1 MATQKKTNEQL
12 NVEEVVVQSEAF
24 FIKNQKAIIMGMIA
38 IVAIVTGY
46 FAYKHLYAIP
56 REEKAQIA
64 LFKGEQYFE
73 NGAYELA
80 LNGDSIGYIG
90 FLKVIEQYGGTNVAN
105 LARAYAGIC
114 YKQLEEY
121 EKAIEYLSGFSGNDQ
136 MVAPSILGA
145 IGNAYAE
152 LDQLDKA
159 SSFLIRAADKA
170 DNNALSPLFLKQAGD
185 IFIKQEKYDD
195 AVKVYT
201 KIKEK
206 YFQSRQASD
215 IDKYIERAKMMK
227 VKQEIE
233 RS

>member
-12 NVEEVVVQSEAF
+12 NVEDVVVQSEAF
-24 FIKNQKAIIMGMIA
+24 FIKNQKAIVIGMIA
-38 IVAIVTGY
+38 IVLIVIGY
-46 FAYKHLYAIP
+46 FAYKHLYAAP

-73 NGAYELA
+73 NGAYDLA

-90 FLKVIEQYGGTNVAN
+90 FLKVIEQYSGTGVAN
-105 LARAYAGIC
+105 LAKAYAGIC
-114 YKQLEEY
+114 YKQLEDY

-136 MVAPSILGA
+136 MIAPSILGA

-159 SSFLIRAADKA
+159 SSFLIRAANKA
-170 DNNALSPLFLKQAGD
+170 DNNALSPIFLKQAGD
-185 IFIKQEKYDD
+185 IFLKQEKYDD

-206 YFQSRQASD
+206 YFQSRQAMD

-227 VKQEIE
+227 VK
-233 RS
+233 

>member
-1 MATQKKTNEQL
+1 
-12 NVEEVVVQSEAF
+12 
-24 FIKNQKAIIMGMIA
+24 MIA
-38 IVAIVTGY
+38 IVAIVAGY

-73 NGAYELA
+73 NEAYQLA

-90 FLKVIEQYGGTNVAN
+90 FLKVIEQYNGTNAAN
-105 LARAYAGIC
+105 LAKAYAGIC
-114 YKQLEEY
+114 YKQSEEY
-121 EKAIEYLSGFSGNDQ
+121 EKAIEYLSGFSGSDH

-145 IGNAYAE
+145 IGNTYAE

-159 SSFLIRAADKA
+159 SAFLIQAADKA

-185 IFIKQEKYDD
+185 IFIKQEKYED

-206 YFQSRQASD
+206 YFQSHQFPD

-227 VKQEIE
+227 AKQN

>member
-24 FIKNQKAIIMGMIA
+24 FIKNQKAIIIGVVVLI
-38 IVAIVTGY
+38 AIVTGY
-46 FAYKHLYAIP
+46 FAYKHLYAMP

-73 NGAYELA
+73 NGAYDVA

-90 FLKVIEQYGGTNVAN
+90 FLKVIEQYSGTDVAN
-105 LARAYAGIC
+105 LAKAYAGIC
-114 YKQLEEY
+114 YKQLEDY
-121 EKAIEYLSGFSGNDQ
+121 EKAIEYLSGFSGSDQ
-136 MVAPSILGA
+136 MIAPSILGA

-152 LDQLDKA
+152 LDQLDNA

-170 DNNALSPLFLKQAGD
+170 DNNALSPVFLKQAGD
-185 IFIKQEKYDD
+185 IFMKQEKYDD

-201 KIKEK
+201 KIKET
-206 YFQSRQASD
+206 YFQSRQAMD

-227 VKQEIE
+227 VK
-233 RS
+233 

>member
-24 FIKNQKAIIMGMIA
+24 FIKNQKAIIIGI
-38 IVAIVTGY
+38 IVLIAIVTGY
-46 FAYKHLYAIP
+46 FAYKHLYAMP
-56 REEKAQIA
+56 REEKAQVA

-73 NGAYELA
+73 NGAYEVA

-90 FLKVIEQYGGTNVAN
+90 LLKIIEQYSGTNVAN
-105 LARAYAGIC
+105 LAKAYAGIC
-114 YKQLEEY
+114 YKQLEDY

-136 MVAPSILGA
+136 MVAPSILSA

-152 LDQLDKA
+152 LDQLDNA

-170 DNNALSPLFLKQAGD
+170 DNNALSPVFLKQAGD
-185 IFIKQEKYDD
+185 IFMKQEKYDN

-206 YFQSRQASD
+206 YFQSRQAMD
-215 IDKYIERAKMMK
+215 IDKYIERAKRMK
-227 VKQEIE
+227 VN
-233 RS
+233 

>member
-1 MATQKKTNEQL
+1 MATQNKTNEQL

-24 FIKNQKAIIMGMIA
+24 FIKNQKAIIIGI
-38 IVAIVTGY
+38 IVLIAIVTGY
-46 FAYKHLYAIP
+46 FAYKHLYAMP
-56 REEKAQIA
+56 REEKAQVA

-73 NGAYELA
+73 NGAYEVA

-90 FLKVIEQYGGTNVAN
+90 LLKIIEQYSGTNVAN
-105 LARAYAGIC
+105 LAKAYAGIC
-114 YKQLEEY
+114 YKQLEDY

-145 IGNAYAE
+145 IGNAHAE
-152 LDQLDKA
+152 LDQLDNA

-170 DNNALSPLFLKQAGD
+170 GNNALSPVFLKQAGD
-185 IFIKQEKYDD
+185 IFMKQEKYDG

-206 YFQSRQASD
+206 YFQSRQAMD

-227 VKQEIE
+227 VK
-233 RS
+233 

>member
-24 FIKNQKAIIMGMIA
+24 FIKNQKAIIIGMIVIIA
-38 IVAIVTGY
+38 IVAGY

-90 FLKVIEQYGGTNVAN
+90 FLKVIEQYNGTNAAN
-105 LARAYAGIC
+105 LAKAYAGIC
-114 YKQLEEY
+114 YKQSEEY
-121 EKAIEYLSGFSGNDQ
+121 EKAIEYLSGFSGSDQ

-185 IFIKQEKYDD
+185 IFTKQEKYDD

-206 YFQSRQASD
+206 YFQSPQALD

-227 VKQEIE
+227 VK
-233 RS
+233 

>member
-24 FIKNQKAIIMGMIA
+24 FIKNQKAIIIGLIA
-38 IVAIVTGY
+38 IVLIVTGY
-46 FAYKHLYAIP
+46 FAYRHLYAVP

-64 LFKGEQYFE
+64 LFKSEQYFE
-73 NGAYELA
+73 NGAYDLA

-90 FLKVIEQYGGTNVAN
+90 FLKVIEQYSGTDVAN
-105 LARAYAGIC
+105 LAKAYAGIC
-114 YKQLEEY
+114 YKQLEDY

-136 MVAPSILGA
+136 MVTPSILGA

-170 DNNALSPLFLKQAGD
+170 DNNALSPVFLKQAGD
-185 IFIKQEKYDD
+185 IFMKQEKYDD

-206 YFQSRQASD
+206 YFQSPQAMD

-227 VKQEIE
+227 VK
-233 RS
+233 